1 MVKRR
6 KFVIGLGALVAGSGA
21 ALGTGAYT
29 SASLERDSNIDIV
42 SDSSGV
48 LALKDE
54 LPSDIVHT
62 DGSGQLHI
70 DFGMGSGKGVAPGS
84 VYNLDPAF
92 SITNYDSVSHDVTL
106 TYDLDDYSGGS
117 PAWANIFF
125 TVTDGEGN
133 SYSFGAKEQNSGD
146 ANTVTIPDVGSGET
160 LLVTMRV
167 DVKDDASTSD
177 NLNGTIEVSAN

>member
-54 LPSDIVHT
+54 LPSDIVQEV
-62 DGSGQLHI
+62 DDQLVV

-92 SITNYDSVSHDVTL
+92 SITNYDTVSHDVTL

-125 TVTDGEGN
+125 TVTDGEGD

-146 ANTVTIPDVGSGET
+146 ANTVTIPDVGPGET
-160 LLVTMRV
+160 LLVKMRV